1 MQKGQKIDIIG
12 ACCDLGVHVN
22 GANLAPEILE
32 KEIDSKLYNKIYNV
46 YKQENIIKELE
57 IDNKKKNLIPLNEFN
72 NRLYKQVKQVVDEG
86 NFPFTIGGDHA
97 IAIASDLAVISKYQN
112 LGIIWFDAHGDYHT
126 FKTTMSGN
134 LHGLPFAAV
143 TGYEK
148 TLLTDF
154 HGSGPRFN
162 PHNAVILGG
171 HDIDLPEELANLK
184 DAGVTILST
193 KDIKEQGYEAIYK
206 KAFEIASNGTNGVH
220 VSYDLDVID
229 CQIAKGVS
237 IPATNGLSLEEAY
250 EFAKYIVKS
259 KDLISSM
266 DFVEYNPL
274 RDTDKSTLEICKNIL
289 EILFKGLNA

>member
-72 NRLYKQVKQVVDEG
+72 KRLYKQVKQVVDEG

-148 TLLTDF
+148 TLLSDF

-193 KDIKEQGYEAIYK
+193 KDIKEQGYEVIYK
-206 KAFEIASNGTNGVH
+206 KAFEIASNGTNGRK
-220 VSYDLDVID
+220 SGGKTGSTVIIIHSGLLPELKND
-229 CQIAKGVS
+229 S
-237 IPATNGLSLEEAY
+237 INFSLLAYFLRFDSEEVLSKASRTAFNSSSRL
-250 EFAKYIVKS
+250 ICCNKS
-259 KDLISSM
+259 KIASAPILAEKSS
-266 DFVEYNPL
+266 P
-274 RDTDKSTLEICKNIL
+274 
-289 EILFKGLNA
+289 

>member
-72 NRLYKQVKQVVDEG
+72 KRLYKQVKQVVDEG

-148 TLLTDF
+148 TLLADF

-237 IPATNGLSLEEAY
+237 IKEKNGINLDKFVSNHELIFYLE
-250 EFAKYIVKS
+250 
-259 KDLISSM
+259 
-266 DFVEYNPL
+266 
-274 RDTDKSTLEICKNIL
+274 NIL
-289 EILFKGLNA
+289 NTTTNEELEDISDELSEMYYYNSVNK

>member
-1 MQKGQKIDIIG
+1 MLYSAVVWEALNAKRTKDRHNWRMLRPRSSRKWSKSSSRNIRKRDRFKI
-12 ACCDLGVHVN
+12 
-22 GANLAPEILE
+22 
-32 KEIDSKLYNKIYNV
+32 K
-46 YKQENIIKELE
+46 ENIIKELE

-72 NRLYKQVKQVVDEG
+72 KRLYKQVKQVVDEG

-274 RDTDKSTLEICKNIL
+274 RDTDKSTLEIFL
-289 EILFKGLNA
+289 VLLFFHHIF